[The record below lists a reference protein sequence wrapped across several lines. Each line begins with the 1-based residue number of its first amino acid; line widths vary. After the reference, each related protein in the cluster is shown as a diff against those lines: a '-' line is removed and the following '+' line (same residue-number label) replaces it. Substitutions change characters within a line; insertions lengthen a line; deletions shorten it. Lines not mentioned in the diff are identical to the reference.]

1 MEDTNNREMFD
12 LTGNDFTFDVDLSQL
27 PCGFN
32 GALYLVSML
41 RKNMGRRRGLG
52 DDTCGGTYSLD
63 RYAGNCDANRCDC
76 KFYYHPPF

>member
-41 RKNMGRRRGLG
+41 RKNMGRRRG
-52 DDTCGGTYSLD
+52 
-63 RYAGNCDANRCDC
+63 
-76 KFYYHPPF
+76 